1 MMGGK
6 SGAFRGFSSSCSPYI
21 HTIISSYSHNN
32 NLRNVVMPSRH
43 TKTHACESGRMFP
56 KWTERVNQVR
66 ASLLNYTATH
76 RKNPPSGYVR
86 YFFHFAGNDRIGN
99 IRAVER
105 PAGHGLKSWALSV
118 RELLEIPKLFTPLG
132 RTCRKNEGVSAM
144 TLEEKRKRKRD
155 PEGWVW
161 RYHGGAEGKK
171 GSKPAV
177 LVEDVKKYPT
187 RSAA

>member
-66 ASLLNYTATH
+66 AS
-76 RKNPPSGYVR
+76 
-86 YFFHFAGNDRIGN
+86 AGR
-99 IRAVER
+99 
-105 PAGHGLKSWALSV
+105 GLQSCALSV
-118 RELLEIPKLFTPLG
+118 RALLEIPKLFTPLG
-132 RTCRKNEGVSAM
+132 RTCWKNEGVSAM

-155 PEGWVW
+155 PEDWVW